1 MFKPLKFQENN
12 LLIYSLVFL
21 IILLGFVFRFY
32 NINYENLWLD
42 EIYSFWVTDPNLSF
56 AETYL
61 RIQTAESI
69 PFLYYYLVKI
79 SNKIFGYDPIVGRC
93 FSAFFGFL
101 SIFSVGILCKKITQ
115 NKSYL
120 LTTCLISLNIF
131 LIVNSQE
138 MRVYI
143 FTFFLISLSL
153 VFFSNLY
160 KEDKNKIFTK
170 NFILF
175 PFFTFAAILSHPFAL
190 IVLAS
195 IIVFLVL
202 DYFFFLSNHTKL
214 NVSLILVSILTIGFL
229 YHYANYV
236 SLNKIGWIEQPGI
249 KFFTNFYF
257 SKFFGSRILGI
268 IHLFS
273 LIILLFYL
281 RKKIARNKEIIFLV
295 IFLIL
300 SYFIP
305 LIYGYLIKPI
315 IFPKYIIFVLIPIIL
330 IISILVFAIKNKTI
344 KRLVISLL
352 ILFNFANHFTESTL
366 KQFFSEKQR
375 FNPNFEKAFAI
386 IEKSQIKKL
395 NFYTNKINDENQ
407 NYINTVISNYS
418 KKMLNQKNY
427 NIEILK
433 DGVKNTK
440 GKIWNICLV
449 IISCDKPPSKS
460 NILDENL
467 LEGGLKL
474 SLWEIK

>member
-1 MFKPLKFQENN
+1 MFKLLKFQENN

-61 RIQTAESI
+61 RLQTTESI
-69 PFLYYYLVKI
+69 PFLYYYLVKMC
-79 SNKIFGYDPIVGRC
+79 NKIFGYDPIVGRC

-115 NKSYL
+115 NESYL
-120 LTTCLISLNIF
+120 FATCLISLNIF

-153 VFFSNLY
+153 IFFLDLY
-160 KEDKNKIFTK
+160 KEQKDKIFTK
-170 NFILF
+170 NFVLF
-175 PFFTFAAILSHPFAL
+175 SFFYFNGYFKS
-190 IVLAS
+190 S
-195 IIVFLVL
+195 IRYNCFGINNKFYNYRL
-202 DYFFFLSNHTKL
+202 FFFYNTNRKV
-214 NVSLILVSILTIGFL
+214 NISLLLISILTISFL
-229 YHYANYV
+229 YHYVNYV
-236 SLNKIGWIEQPGI
+236 SLDKIGWIKQPGI

-257 SKFFGSRILGI
+257 SNFFGSRLLGI
-268 IHLFS
+268 IHLFT
-273 LIILLFYL
+273 LIFLLFYL
-281 RKKIARNKEIIFLV
+281 RKKIEKNKEIIFLIILL
-295 IFLIL
+295 IF
-300 SYFIP
+300 SYLIP
-305 LIYGYLIKPI
+305 LVYGYFIKPI

-330 IISILVFAIKNKTI
+330 IISILVFTIENKTV
-344 KRLVISLL
+344 KRLVISFL
-352 ILFNFANHFTESTL
+352 ILINFANHFTESTL

-418 KKMLNQKNY
+418 KKMLNQK
-427 NIEILK
+427 
-433 DGVKNTK
+433 
-440 GKIWNICLV
+440 
-449 IISCDKPPSKS
+449 II
-460 NILDENL
+460 I
-467 LEGGLKL
+467 
-474 SLWEIK
+474 

>member
-1 MFKPLKFQENN
+1 MFKILKFQENN

-61 RIQTAESI
+61 RIQTTESI

-101 SIFSVGILCKKITQ
+101 SIFSVSILCKKITK

-120 LTTCLISLNIF
+120 FATCLISLNIF

-153 VFFSNLY
+153 IFFLNLY

-170 NFILF
+170 NFVLF
-175 PFFTFAAILSHPFAL
+175 PFFTFIAILSHPFAI

-195 IIVFLVL
+195 MIVFLIL
-202 DYFFFLSNHTKL
+202 DYFLFLRNHIKV
-214 NVSLILVSILTIGFL
+214 NVSLIIVSILTVGFL
-229 YHYANYV
+229 YHYVNYV

-257 SKFFGSRILGI
+257 SEFFGSRLLGI
-268 IHLFS
+268 IHL
-273 LIILLFYL
+273 LTLVILLICL
-281 RKKIARNKEIIFLV
+281 RKKIERNKEIIFL
-295 IFLIL
+295 IIL
-300 SYFIP
+300 LVFSYFIP
-305 LIYGYLIKPI
+305 LVYGYFIKPI

-330 IISILVFAIKNKTI
+330 IISILVFLIENKTV
-344 KRLVISLL
+344 KISIISFL
-352 ILFNFANHFTESTL
+352 IFINFANHFTEGTL

-375 FNPNFEKAFAI
+375 FNPNFEKAFTI
-386 IEKSQIKKL
+386 IEESKIRKL
-395 NFYTNKINDENQ
+395 NFYTDTINDENK
-407 NYINTVISNYS
+407 NYINTVLSNYS
-418 KKMLNQKNY
+418 KIILNKQDY
-427 NIEILK
+427 SIEILK
-433 DGVKNTK
+433 DGTENFK
-440 GKIWNICLV
+440 GKIWNICLD
-449 IISCDKPPSKS
+449 IIRCDKPPEKS
-460 NILDENL
+460 DILKESFL
-467 LEGGLKL
+467 RGGLKL

>member
-61 RIQTAESI
+61 RIQTTESI

-115 NKSYL
+115 NESYL
-120 LTTCLISLNIF
+120 FATCLISLNIF

-143 FTFFLISLSL
+143 FTFFLVSLSL
-153 VFFSNLY
+153 IFFLDLY
-160 KEDKNKIFTK
+160 KEQKDKIFTK
-170 NFILF
+170 NLFLF
-175 PFFTFAAILSHPFAL
+175 PFFTLMAILSHPFTI

-195 IIVFLVL
+195 VISFIII
-202 DYFFFLSNHTKL
+202 DYFLFFNTNRKV
-214 NVSLILVSILTIGFL
+214 NISLLLISILTISFL
-229 YHYANYV
+229 YHYVNYV
-236 SLNKIGWIEQPGI
+236 SLDKIGWIKQPGI

-257 SKFFGSRILGI
+257 SNFFGSRLLGI
-268 IHLFS
+268 IHLFT
-273 LIILLFYL
+273 LIFLLCYL
-281 RKKIARNKEIIFLV
+281 RKKIEKNKEIL
-295 IFLIL
+295 FLIIL
-300 SYFIP
+300 LIFSYLIP
-305 LIYGYLIKPI
+305 LAYGYFIKPI

-330 IISILVFAIKNKTI
+330 IISILVFLIENKTV
-344 KRLVISLL
+344 KRLMISFL
-352 ILFNFANHFTESTL
+352 ILINFANHFTEGTL
-366 KQFFSEKQR
+366 KQFYSEKQR
-375 FNPNFEKAFAI
+375 FNPNFEEAFST
-386 IEKSQIKKL
+386 IEKSKIKKL
-395 NFYTNKINDENQ
+395 SFYTNKVNDENE
-407 NYINTVISNYS
+407 NFINTVISNYAQL
-418 KKMLNQKNY
+418 MLNKKGY
-427 NIEILK
+427 EIEILK
-433 DGVKNTK
+433 DGPKNTK
-440 GKIWNICLV
+440 GKIWNICLT
-449 IISCDKPPSKS
+449 IIACDKPPDES
-460 NILDENL
+460 NVLEEIF

-474 SLWEIK
+474 SLWEVK

>member
-1 MFKPLKFQENN
+1 MFKLFKFQENN

-32 NINYENLWLD
+32 NINFENLWLD

-61 RIQTAESI
+61 RIQTTESI
-69 PFLYYYLVKI
+69 PFLYYYLVKM

-101 SIFSVGILCKKITQ
+101 SIFSVGILSKKITQ

-143 FTFFLISLSL
+143 FTFFLSSLSL
-153 VFFSNLY
+153 IFFLNLF
-160 KEDKNKIFTK
+160 KEDKNRIFTK
-170 NFILF
+170 NFLLF
-175 PFFTFAAILSHPFAL
+175 TFFTFLAIVSHPFAIIIL
-190 IVLAS
+190 IS
-195 IIVFLVL
+195 IISFIII
-202 DYFFFLSNHTKL
+202 DYLFYLKKNHKV
-214 NVSLILVSILTIGFL
+214 NISLIFISILTICFL
-229 YHYANYV
+229 YHYVNYV
-236 SLNKIGWIEQPGI
+236 SLNKVGWIKQPDI

-257 SKFFGSRILGI
+257 SNFFGSRILGI
-268 IHLFS
+268 IHLFT

-330 IISILVFAIKNKTI
+330 IISILVFLIENKTV
-344 KRLVISLL
+344 KKFMISFL
-352 ILFNFANHFTESTL
+352 ILINFANHFAESTL
-366 KQFFSEKQR
+366 KQFFSERQR
-375 FNPNFEKAFAI
+375 FNPNFEEAFSI
-386 IEKSQIKKL
+386 IEESKIKKL
-395 NFYTNKINDENQ
+395 SFYTNKVNDENE
-407 NYINTVISNYS
+407 NFINTVITNYS
-418 KKMLNQKNY
+418 QLMLNKKVY
-427 NIEILK
+427 EIEILK
-433 DGVKNTK
+433 NGPKNIE
-440 GKIWNICLV
+440 GKIWNICLT
-449 IISCDKPPSKS
+449 IISCDNPPDKS
-460 NILDENL
+460 NVLEEIL

-474 SLWEIK
+474 SLWEVK

>member
-1 MFKPLKFQENN
+1 MFKLFKFQENN
-12 LLIYSLVFL
+12 LLTYSVISL
-21 IILLGFVFRFY
+21 IILMGFIFRFY

-42 EIYSFWVTDPNLSF
+42 EIYSFWVTDPNLSV

-61 RIQTAESI
+61 RVQTTESI
-69 PFLYYYLVKI
+69 PFLYYYFVKI
-79 SNKIFGYDPIVGRC
+79 CNKIFGYDPIVGRY
-93 FSAFFGFL
+93 FSAFFGSL

-120 LTTCLISLNIF
+120 LTTCLVSLNIF

-153 VFFSNLY
+153 IYFFDLC
-160 KEDKNKIFTK
+160 KEGKNKIFSK

-175 PFFTFAAILSHPFAL
+175 TFFTFISILSHPFAI
-190 IVLAS
+190 IVLVS
-195 IIVFLVL
+195 IIFFIII
-202 DYFFFLSNHTKL
+202 DYFFFLNNHLKV
-214 NVSLILVSILTIGFL
+214 NISLALITILTIGYL
-229 YHYANYV
+229 YHYVNYV
-236 SLNKIGWIEQPGI
+236 SLDKVGWIEQPGI

-257 SKFFGSRILGI
+257 SNFFGSRLLGI
-268 IHLFS
+268 VHLFT
-273 LIILLFYL
+273 LVFLLFYL
-281 RKKIARNKEIIFLV
+281 RKKIEKKKEIL
-295 IFLIL
+295 FLIIL
-300 SYFIP
+300 LIFSYSIP
-305 LIYGYLIKPI
+305 LVYGYFIKPI

-330 IISILVFAIKNKTI
+330 IISILVFTIENKTI
-344 KRLVISLL
+344 KGLIISLL
-352 ILFNFANHFTESTL
+352 ILMNFANHFTESTL

-407 NYINTVISNYS
+407 NNINTVISNYS
-418 KKMLNQKNY
+418 KIMLNQKDY
-427 NIEILK
+427 SIVILN
-433 DGVKNTK
+433 DGAKNTK

-460 NILDENL
+460 NILDEKL

>member
-1 MFKPLKFQENN
+1 MFKLFKFQENN
-12 LLIYSLVFL
+12 LLTYSLVFL
-21 IILLGFVFRFY
+21 IIFLGFVFRFY
-32 NINYENLWLD
+32 NINYENLWID

-56 AETYL
+56 SETYL
-61 RIQTAESI
+61 RLQTTESI
-69 PFLYYYLVKI
+69 PFLYYYLVKMC
-79 SNKIFGYDPIVGRC
+79 NKIFGYDPIVGRC

-101 SIFSVGILCKKITQ
+101 SIFSVGILCKRITQ
-115 NKSYL
+115 NESYL
-120 LTTCLISLNIF
+120 FATCLISLNIF

-153 VFFSNLY
+153 IFFLDLY
-160 KEDKNKIFTK
+160 KEQKDKIFTK
-170 NFILF
+170 NFVLF
-175 PFFTFAAILSHPFAL
+175 LFFTFMAILSHPFAI

-195 IIVFLVL
+195 IVSFIII
-202 DYFFFLSNHTKL
+202 DYVFFFNINRKV
-214 NVSLILVSILTIGFL
+214 NISLLLISILTIGFL
-229 YHYANYV
+229 YHYVNYV
-236 SLNKIGWIEQPGI
+236 SLDKIGWIEQPGI

-257 SKFFGSRILGI
+257 SNFFGSRLLGI
-268 IHLFS
+268 VHLFT
-273 LIILLFYL
+273 LVFLLCYL
-281 RKKIARNKEIIFLV
+281 RKKIKKNKEIIFLIILL
-295 IFLIL
+295 IF
-300 SYFIP
+300 SYLIP
-305 LIYGYLIKPI
+305 LVYGYFIKPI

-330 IISILVFAIKNKTI
+330 IISILVFYIENKTI

-352 ILFNFANHFTESTL
+352 ILINIANHFTESTL

-375 FNPNFEKAFAI
+375 LNPNFEKAFAI

-418 KKMLNQKNY
+418 KKMLNQKGY

-433 DGVKNTK
+433 DGAKNTK

-474 SLWEIK
+474 SLWEVK

>member
-1 MFKPLKFQENN
+1 MFKQLKFQENN
-12 LLIYSLVFL
+12 LLTYSLVFL

-42 EIYSFWVTDPNLSF
+42 EIYTFWVTDPDVSF
-56 AETYL
+56 SKTYL
-61 RIQTAESI
+61 RLQTTEST
-69 PFLYYYLVKI
+69 PFLYFFLVKI
-79 SNKIFGYDPIVGRC
+79 FNKIFGYDPIVGRS

-101 SIFSVGILCKKITQ
+101 SIFSVGMLCKKFTR

-120 LTTCLISLNIF
+120 FAICLISLNIF

-175 PFFTFAAILSHPFAL
+175 TFFIFIAILSHPFAI

-195 IIVFLVL
+195 IIVFLIL
-202 DYFFFLSNHTKL
+202 DYFLFSSN
-214 NVSLILVSILTIGFL
+214 NVKVNISLALVSILTIGFL

-257 SKFFGSRILGI
+257 SKFFGSRLLGI
-268 IHLFS
+268 IHL
-273 LIILLFYL
+273 LTLVILLICL
-281 RKKIARNKEIIFLV
+281 RKKIERNKEIIFL
-295 IFLIL
+295 IIL
-300 SYFIP
+300 LVFSYFIP
-305 LIYGYLIKPI
+305 LVYGYFIKPI

-330 IISILVFAIKNKTI
+330 IISNLVFLIEREIVKK
-344 KRLVISLL
+344 LL
-352 ILFNFANHFTESTL
+352 ISVLILINLANHFTEGTL
-366 KQFFSEKQR
+366 KQFFAERQR
-375 FNPNFEKAFAI
+375 FNPNFEKAFST
-386 IEKSQIKKL
+386 IEESKIKKL
-395 NFYTNKINDENQ
+395 SFYTNKVNDENE
-407 NYINTVISNYS
+407 NFINTVISNYS
-418 KKMLNQKNY
+418 QLMINKKGY
-427 NIEILK
+427 EIVILK
-433 DGVKNTK
+433 DGPKNIE
-440 GKIWNICLV
+440 GKIWNICLT
-449 IISCDKPPSKS
+449 IISCDKPPDKSK
-460 NILDENL
+460 ILEETH

-474 SLWEIK
+474 SLWEVK